1 CTSAINDGVMLSKT
15 DSANEQTKEI
25 PIASKTKNI
34 NRETLSAVGAAAS
47 LDVDTAPA
55 AHTTC
60 GSINIANADSAEKE
74 V

>member
-1 CTSAINDGVMLSKT
+1 MLSKT
-15 DSANEQTKEI
+15 DSANEQTKET

-34 NRETLSAVGAAAS
+34 NKETLSAVGAAGS

-55 AHTTC
+55 AHTAC
-60 GSINIANADSAEKE
+60 GSRRITNADSAEKE